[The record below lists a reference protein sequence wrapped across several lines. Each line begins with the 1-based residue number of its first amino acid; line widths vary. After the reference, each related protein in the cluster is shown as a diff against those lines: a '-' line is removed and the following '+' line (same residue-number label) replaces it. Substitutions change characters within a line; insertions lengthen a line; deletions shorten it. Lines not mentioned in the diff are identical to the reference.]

1 MAIYER
7 QNASLREEISR
18 IERARAVEGG
28 NQV

>member
-18 IERARAVEGG
+18 IEQARAVEGE
-28 NQV
+28 NQA